1 MDRQQQLEE
10 LRKEVMQ
17 KAAAHLKAVNALPDE
32 GIPEEDLLREAKRT
46 REDWQEA
53 MGRMN
58 DLLAEMLK
66 EK

>member
-32 GIPEEDLLREAKRT
+32 GIPEESLLQEAKRT
-46 REDWQEA
+46 REEWQEA

-58 DLLAEMLK
+58 ELLAEMLK

>member
-17 KAAAHLKAVNALPDE
+17 KAAAHLKAVSALPDE
-32 GIPEEDLLREAKRT
+32 GIPEIHLLEEAKRT
-46 REDWQEA
+46 KEEWQEA

>member
-10 LRKEVMQ
+10 IRKEVMQ

-32 GIPEEDLLREAKRT
+32 GIPEEKLLQEAKRT
-46 REDWQEA
+46 REEWQEA
-53 MGRMN
+53 MARMN
-58 DLLAEMLK
+58 ELLAEMLK

>member
-32 GIPEEDLLREAKRT
+32 GIPDEALLQEAKRT
-46 REDWQEA
+46 REEWQEA

>member
-32 GIPEEDLLREAKRT
+32 GIPEESLLQEAKLT
-46 REDWQEA
+46 REEWQEA

-58 DLLAEMLK
+58 ELLAEMLK

>member
-17 KAAAHLKAVNALPDE
+17 KAAAHLKAVSALPDE
-32 GIPEEDLLREAKRT
+32 GIPEIHLLEEAKRT
-46 REDWQEA
+46 KEEWQEA

-58 DLLAEMLK
+58 DLLAEMLQ